1 MDNQEILDRFD
12 ALYNNIMSDRAP
24 GLDAKEI
31 SIFFNKAQLE
41 ELKNKLNPK
50 GNKYAE
56 GFDFSSKR
64 QVEFS
69 NLIVQKEFNVKES
82 TLRNTYSNKYWTPY
96 YQIENIQSDD
106 ESLQSISTDDVE
118 FRLKDNILCIIN
130 ERIDT
135 LSNVDIEAIDYYN
148 SIFSKEIQKMDRP
161 NVSVVT
167 SFIAWMIN
175 HNIKEEHPLRQYC
188 IDLNREIID
197 IIMNSSST
205 DDATQRWNAIKNA
218 NSIFESIDEAI
229 THLNLQSCVESKII
243 VPINNVEYDTLMSR
257 PYKYPPK
264 SQIWRLIISDIP
276 YMIVGP
282 NEQPI
287 HYRIRY
293 IRVPREVD
301 LSYTDTTADDYSK
314 HCCEL
319 PDFLID
325 EVLQRAVELAK
336 NAWEGTVET
345 TKAFGE
351 RSE

>member
-69 NLIVQKEFNVKES
+69 NLTVDKTYYSGLYELISQPNASFCQNGYKFPIVCYTPVLDDNNQNVLDDNNHWIYSAEDDFKNVLSIVNES
-82 TLRNTYSNKYWTPY
+82 IDT
-96 YQIENIQSDD
+96 
-106 ESLQSISTDDVE
+106 ISTKN
-118 FRLKDNILCIIN
+118 L
-130 ERIDT
+130 
-135 LSNVDIEAIDYYN
+135 
-148 SIFSKEIQKMDRP
+148 
-161 NVSVVT
+161 
-167 SFIAWMIN
+167 
-175 HNIKEEHPLRQYC
+175 
-188 IDLNREIID
+188 
-197 IIMNSSST
+197 
-205 DDATQRWNAIKNA
+205 NAIKTMVEMYIKRDRFNYDLNGDGVKNVADVTLMTQIA
-218 NSIFESIDEAI
+218 NSTGNKTLIDAIPILTQIILNDLPINEFFDKANYTIADIFS
-229 THLNLQSCVESKII
+229 TFTNFTRLTI

-257 PYKYPPK
+257 PYKYPSH
-264 SQIWRLIISDIP
+264 SQAWRMFIGNIAEIVTPSDYIP
-276 YMIVGP
+276 IRYKM
-282 NEQPI
+282 
-287 HYRIRY
+287 RY
-293 IRVPREVD
+293 IRVPQEVD
-301 LSYTDTTADDYSK
+301 LFYTDTTADDYSK

-336 NAWEGTVET
+336 NAWDGTVET